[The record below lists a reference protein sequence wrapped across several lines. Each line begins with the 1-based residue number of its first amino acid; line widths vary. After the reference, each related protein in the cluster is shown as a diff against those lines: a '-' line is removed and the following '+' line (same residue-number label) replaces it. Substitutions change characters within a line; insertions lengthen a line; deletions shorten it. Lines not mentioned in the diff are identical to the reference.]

1 MFASF
6 ISCSKSFPNV
16 VFFLM
21 IRRQPRFTRT
31 DTLLPYT
38 TLFRSFNNMLAVVV
52 GGLEL
57 AKRKLR
63 LKPQEANRHL
73 DNAMEGANRAAAL
86 TRRLLAFARSE
97 PLLPSAVDPDALVAG
112 LSDLIDRSIGDQIT
126 MRSEEHTSEL
136 QSLMRLS
143 YAVFCLKTKR
153 NITDH

>member
-1 MFASF
+1 MQKMDAVGQLTGG
-6 ISCSKSFPNV
+6 IAH
-16 VFFLM
+16 
-21 IRRQPRFTRT
+21 
-31 DTLLPYT
+31 D
-38 TLFRSFNNMLAVVV
+38 FNNMLAVVV